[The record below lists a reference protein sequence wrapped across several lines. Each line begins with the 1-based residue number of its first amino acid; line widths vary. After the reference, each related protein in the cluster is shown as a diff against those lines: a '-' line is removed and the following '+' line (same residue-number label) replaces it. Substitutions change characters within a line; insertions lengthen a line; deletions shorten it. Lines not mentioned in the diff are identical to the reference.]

1 MKLTFFRI
9 VLVTLLTCLSVV
21 TSPAYA
27 ENKALNALLQVMQ
40 ENGQLTKEQY
50 DMIMAVAQEGDQ
62 QEVGQASANT
72 DSEIRAIVKEVI
84 VQEETQAIAKQ
95 ETKPAVNVVTKG
107 KLQFESEDKDFKFR
121 LGGRIMLD
129 GAIYDEDKT
138 PLGNQA
144 EVRRARLYM
153 SGTLWRAWQF
163 KTQFDFAGNKIG
175 IRDLYLKYTG
185 FKPVTITVGNF
196 KEPFSLEGS
205 TSSRYIT
212 FIERSMQDI
221 FTPPRNMGIG
231 VNTNGS
237 NWSAAAGLFADG
249 IDDTEPTGVDESYGI
264 TGRLTFAPI
273 LEDTQVLHFGAAA
286 SYRAMSDGNNSLK
299 LEARPEAHTSDQKLV
314 STGTLTDV
322 DSVNRYNVEAAWV
335 QGPLSVQGQYVMMD
349 VSRNSGFD
357 DLSFNGYYVE
367 GSWFLT
373 GENRVYNHKKGVFNY
388 PKVKSIAGM
397 GGMGAWQ
404 IALRFSSLDLT
415 DGSVIGGE
423 EQNITAGLN
432 WYATPNMRFMA
443 NYTQVIDVDRPGNI
457 HDGDEPGV
465 FQVRAQVHW

>member
-1 MKLTFFRI
+1 MKPTYFK
-9 VLVTLLTCLSVV
+9 TLFVILLGGLSAV
-21 TSPAYA
+21 SMPAYA

-40 ENGQLTKEQY
+40 ENGQLSKEQY
-50 DMIMAVAQEGDQ
+50 DMIMAVAQEDEQ
-62 QEVGQASANT
+62 QMAAESDVNT
-72 DSEIRAIVKEVI
+72 RAIVKE
-84 VQEETQAIAKQ
+84 ETQAIVKQ
-95 ETKPAVNVVTKG
+95 ETKPPVNISTKG
-107 KLQFESEDKDFKFR
+107 KLQFESADKDFKFR
-121 LGGRIMLD
+121 VGGRIMLD

-175 IRDLYLKYTG
+175 VRDLYLKYTA
-185 FKPVTITVGNF
+185 FKPATITVGNF

-221 FTPPRNMGIG
+221 FTPLRNMGIG

-237 NWSAAAGLFADG
+237 NWSAAAGLFVDG
-249 IDDTEPTGVDESYGI
+249 IDDNEPSGIDESYGL

-273 LEDTQVLHFGAAA
+273 LDDANVLHFGASA
-286 SYRAMSDGNNSLK
+286 SYREMNDGNNSLR
-299 LEARPEAHTSDQKLV
+299 LAARPEAHTSDQKLID
-314 STGTLTDV
+314 TGTLTDV
-322 DSVNRYNVEAAWV
+322 DSFNRYNVEAAWV
-335 QGPLSVQGQYVMMD
+335 QGPLSIQGQYVMMD
-349 VSRNSGFD
+349 ISRDGGFD
-357 DLSFNGYYVE
+357 DLDFDGYYVE

-373 GENRVYNHKKGVFNY
+373 GENRVYNHKKGVFGY

-397 GGMGAWQ
+397 GGTGAWQ

>member
-1 MKLTFFRI
+1 MI
-9 VLVTLLTCLSVV
+9 ICILLGAAMLSM
-21 TSPAYA
+21 PAHA
-27 ENKALNALLQVMQ
+27 ENKVLNALLKVMQ
-40 ENGQLTKEQY
+40 ENGQLSKEQY
-50 DMIMAVAQEGDQ
+50 DMIMAVAKEDEDQ
-62 QEVGQASANT
+62 SAVET
-72 DSEIRAIVKEVI
+72 RALVK
-84 VQEETQAIAKQ
+84 EETQAIAKQ
-95 ETKPAVNVVTKG
+95 EATPAPAVNVSTKG

-121 LGGRIMLD
+121 VGGRIMLD

-175 IRDLYLKYTG
+175 IRDLYLKYTD
-185 FKPVTITVGNF
+185 FKPVGITVGNF

-221 FTPPRNMGIG
+221 FTPLRNMGIG

-237 NWSAAAGLFADG
+237 NWSAAAGLFAAG
-249 IDDTEPTGVDESYGI
+249 IDDDEPTGLDESYGL
-264 TGRLTFAPI
+264 TGRVTFVPI
-273 LEDTQVLHFGAAA
+273 LEDVHVVHLGASA
-286 SYRAMSDGNNSLK
+286 SYREMNDGNNSLR
-299 LEARPEAHTSDQKLV
+299 LAARPEAHTSDQKLID
-314 STGTLTDV
+314 TGTLTDV
-322 DSVNRYNVEAAWV
+322 DSFNRYNVEVAWV
-335 QGPLSVQGQYVMMD
+335 QGPLSLQSQYVMMD
-349 VSRNSGFD
+349 ISRDAGFD
-357 DLSFNGYYVE
+357 DLGFDGFYVE
-367 GSWFLT
+367 GSYFLT
-373 GENRVYNHKKGVFNY
+373 GESRVYNHKKGVFDY

-397 GGMGAWQ
+397 GGTGAWQ

-443 NYTQVIDVDRPGNI
+443 NYTQVIDLDRPGDI
-457 HDGDEPGV
+457 HDGDEPSV